1 MSNFVCR
8 CPASPTWT
16 NFIPVVKTHQTQA
29 DARERRLVG
38 SSVTRQRQDAKSS
51 CPATESGV
59 SSTDIWPVRALHP
72 ITRQRRRSCWP
83 RSEEHTSELQSLM
96 RISYAVFC
104 LKNKKQHPT
113 NTTHAL
119 QIQKH
124 I

>member
-8 CPASPTWT
+8 WRTSPTWT

-72 ITRQRRRSCWP
+72 IPRQRRRSCWP
-83 RSEEHTSELQSLM
+83 ATWRSEERGVGQGGCSTCVSRGSRDH
-96 RISYAVFC
+96 Y
-104 LKNKKQHPT
+104 KKK
-113 NTTHAL
+113 
-119 QIQKH
+119 I
-124 I
+124 

>member
-59 SSTDIWPVRALHP
+59 SWTDIWPVRALHP

-83 RSEEHTSELQSLM
+83 ATRSEEHTSELQSLM
-96 RISYAVFC
+96 RFSYAVFC
-104 LKNKKQHPT
+104 LKQK
-113 NTTHAL
+113 NTHTTSH
-119 QIQKH
+119 H
-124 I
+124 STTTT

>member
-8 CPASPTWT
+8 WRTSPTWT

-59 SSTDIWPVRALHP
+59 SSTDIWPVRALH
-72 ITRQRRRSCWP
+72 

-96 RISYAVFC
+96 RNSYAVFC
-104 LKNKKQHPT
+104 LKKK
-113 NTTHAL
+113 N
-119 QIQKH
+119 INNN
-124 I
+124 